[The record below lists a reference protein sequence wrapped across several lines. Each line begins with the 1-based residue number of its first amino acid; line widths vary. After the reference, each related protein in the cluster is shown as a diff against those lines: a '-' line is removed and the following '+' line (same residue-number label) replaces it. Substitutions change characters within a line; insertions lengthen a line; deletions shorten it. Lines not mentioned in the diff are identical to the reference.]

1 MLVGWLE
8 PERASS
14 CGGWLCVCV
23 CIRMDA
29 TISIIAFS
37 TSMQFVSEK
46 TCCLMLAGR
55 YSKRMDKIE
64 NIPLTLFYG
73 VGPTDDNRCAFSKA
87 PTMKKICC
95 GFVFEVGKRAGC
107 DVISWP
113 QQTKSIS
120 IQTVHACCNVL
131 AIAQPQPFVMR
142 DPHKIH
148 GLWTYSS
155 SSVNGTEP

>member
-1 MLVGWLE
+1 MYILATAVTASTADTSIVSYNRDIYTSNRWENVEDIGVGWLTRT
-8 PERASS
+8 RACVSS

-107 DVISWP
+107 DVIS
-113 QQTKSIS
+113 
-120 IQTVHACCNVL
+120 
-131 AIAQPQPFVMR
+131 
-142 DPHKIH
+142 
-148 GLWTYSS
+148 
-155 SSVNGTEP
+155 